1 MASENSGLVTFD
13 QLVRLNQRTVFQI
26 ALSVVG
32 NAADAE
38 DVTQDAFIRA
48 YSKFESLKE
57 PQRFRAWVC
66 RIARRVALN
75 RLRSETRFRKRE
87 ERSYDDVPVGVDVAA
102 VAEEREFQQ
111 RLREEIDR
119 LPERLRDVV
128 LLCAIEGLEPTA
140 VAAILGIP
148 AGTARSRLHAGRKH
162 LLRMMS

>member
-1 MASENSGLVTFD
+1 MASENNGVASFE

-48 YSKFESLKE
+48 YLKFESLKE

-75 RLRSETRFRKRE
+75 RIRSDIRFRKRE
-87 ERSYDDVPVGVDVAA
+87 ERAYDDATADVDVEAA
-102 VAEEREFQQ
+102 AEDREFQR

-128 LLCAIEGLEPTA
+128 LLCAIDELEPTA

>member
-1 MASENSGLVTFD
+1 MASEHSGLASFE

-48 YSKFESLKE
+48 YLKFESLKE

-75 RLRSETRFRKRE
+75 RIRSDIRFRKRE
-87 ERSYDDVPVGVDVAA
+87 ERAYDDATGGVDVEAA
-102 VAEEREFQQ
+102 AEDREFQR

-128 LLCAIEGLEPTA
+128 LLCAIDELEPTA

>member
-1 MASENSGLVTFD
+1 MASEHSGLASFE

-48 YSKFESLKE
+48 YLKFESLKD

-75 RLRSETRFRKRE
+75 RIRSDIRFRKRE
-87 ERSYDDVPVGVDVAA
+87 ERAYDDATGGVDVESAA
-102 VAEEREFQQ
+102 EDREFQR

-128 LLCAIEGLEPTA
+128 LLCAIDGLEPTA